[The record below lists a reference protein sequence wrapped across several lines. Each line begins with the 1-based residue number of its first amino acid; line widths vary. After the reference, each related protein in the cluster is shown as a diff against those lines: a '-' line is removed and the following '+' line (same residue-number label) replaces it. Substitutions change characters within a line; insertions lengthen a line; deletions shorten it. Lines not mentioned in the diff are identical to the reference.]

1 MPKAGVSLAISYNL
15 SASSAPEAKS
25 FYQGP
30 GINLSK
36 MFMNKSLRAG
46 LNSTYNQNNL
56 NRKKGSPVLSTGLN
70 LGYSPK
76 KTEEGR
82 HSINFNLTMVQRFPS
97 EIQKQK
103 RSEITAN
110 LNYAYTF

>member
-1 MPKAGVSLAISYNL
+1 L
-15 SASSAPEAKS
+15 SS
-25 FYQGP
+25 
-30 GINLSK
+30 
-36 MFMNKSLRAG
+36 
-46 LNSTYNQNNL
+46 
-56 NRKKGSPVLSTGLN
+56 GLN

-76 KTEEGR
+76 KTEEGK
-82 HSINFNLTMVQRFPS
+82 HSINFNITMVQRFAS